1 MIKEIIIYETT
12 DRSRFESHR
21 EAVEYE
27 KLYERCN
34 EIMKVLRV
42 RDSDCAVRQDIHD
55 VQNALKNLMS
65 VCAEV
70 IPDFKSTFEKV
81 SNGEAHPSWA
91 ERILSDYST
100 EYRCLYKSFYRFE
113 CINKVSGIEYN
124 QPYYAAHESEWKG
137 DVL

>member
-34 EIMKVLRV
+34 KIMAVLRN
-42 RDSDCAVRQDIHD
+42 REDDCAVRQDIKD
-55 VQNALKNLMS
+55 VQNAFKNLMS
-65 VCAEV
+65 LCAEV
-70 IPDFKSTFEKV
+70 IPDYKSIFDNV
-81 SNGEAHPSWA
+81 SKGEAHPSWA
-91 ERILSDYST
+91 GRILSDYSSG
-100 EYRCLYKSFYRFE
+100 YMCLYHSFYRFE
-113 CINKVSGIEYN
+113 CINKVSGLEYD

>member
-1 MIKEIIIYETT
+1 MIKEITIYETT
-12 DRSRFESHR
+12 DKSRFESHR
-21 EAVEYE
+21 KAVEYE

-34 EIMKVLRV
+34 EIMKVLRD
-42 RDSDCAVRQDIHD
+42 RDSDCAVRQDIND
-55 VQNALKNLMS
+55 VQNAKKNLMS

-81 SNGEAHPSWA
+81 SNGEAHSSWA
-91 ERILSDYST
+91 GRILSDYST

-113 CINKVSGIEYN
+113 CINKVSGIEYD
-124 QPYYAAHESEWKG
+124 QPYYASHESEWKG

>member
-1 MIKEIIIYETT
+1 MIKEITIYETT

-34 EIMKVLRV
+34 EIMKVLRD
-42 RDSDCAVRQDIHD
+42 RDSDCAVRQDIND
-55 VQNALKNLMS
+55 VQNAFKNLMS

-70 IPDFKSTFEKV
+70 IPDYKSTFKKV
-81 SNGEAHPSWA
+81 SNGEAHSSWA
-91 ERILSDYST
+91 GRILSDYSS

-113 CINKVSGIEYN
+113 CINQVSGIEYE
-124 QPYYAAHESEWKG
+124 QPYYASHESAWEGK
-137 DVL
+137 VL